1 MSTVLLGRSLRH
13 RYNGHVGAA
22 FSFRCELNLS
32 IDEREQRV
40 ILAGTDI
47 VAGVPFG
54 AALASKDIAGEHDL
68 AAGRLQAEPPARG
81 VAAVS

>member
-13 RYNGHVGAA
+13 RYNGHEGAA

-32 IDEREQRV
+32 IGEREQRV
-40 ILAGTDI
+40 ILAGADVT
-47 VAGVPFG
+47 AGMPFG
-54 AALASKDIAGEHDL
+54 SALTRKNIAGEHDL
-68 AAGRLQAEPPARG
+68 AAGRLQAEPPARR